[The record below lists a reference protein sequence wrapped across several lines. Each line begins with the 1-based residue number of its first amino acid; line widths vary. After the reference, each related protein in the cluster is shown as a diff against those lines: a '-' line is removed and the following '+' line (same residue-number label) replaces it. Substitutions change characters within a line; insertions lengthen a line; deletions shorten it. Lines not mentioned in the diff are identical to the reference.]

1 MTPGADEA
9 GERLTALE
17 IKASYAEDLLD
28 TLNGLVFR
36 QQQAIERLQAELRQL
51 REQLQRAGP
60 AGDARP
66 VDERPPHY

>member
-1 MTPGADEA
+1 MTQGSDEA

-36 QQQAIERLQAELRQL
+36 QQQAIDRLQAELRQL
-51 REQLQRAGP
+51 REQVQRAGQ
-60 AGDARP
+60 GSDARP